1 MTKPLY
7 ILAPAILASGV
18 ISVATTL
25 YGASNQSTITT
36 QGSKTCVSSNGTP
49 NHSIGQFP
57 NRGNPNSFKAQD
69 LKYCFDSNPKK
80 TSKKSTAPISGVTVT
95 GIPIRPGTADWYDA
109 SSPRGHSR
117 DRSSG
122 WNLDGMAPGNPLGL
136 DSNNAHVDNRGLYH
150 YHGMPTALINI
161 NGDTLM
167 GYAADGHE
175 IHYVGS
181 SAESSWQLKS
191 GTRPSAPSGAYD
203 GSFNQDWEYVAGSG
217 NLDEC
222 NGGLAGGKYVYFA
235 TDSYPFFP
243 RCFYGSVGSDFKNQ
257 GASSGQRRPAQQ
269 AAQLGPRPQRD
280 GRKPRRP
287 LFGFF

>member
-1 MTKPLY
+1 MTKLSLM
-7 ILAPAILASGV
+7 IVSGMV
-18 ISVATTL
+18 VVSA
-25 YGASNQSTITT
+25 AAFAFNNQSSISSKGDQTCIT
-36 QGSKTCVSSNGTP
+36 SNGTP

-57 NRGNPNSFKAQD
+57 NSGNPNSFQAQNQE
-69 LKYCFDSNPKK
+69 YCFDSAPTK
-80 TSKKSTAPISGVTVT
+80 TNQKSQAPISGVTVT

-136 DSNNAHVDNRGLYH
+136 DENNAHVDNRGLYH
-150 YHGMPTALINI
+150 YHGMPAALINI
-161 NGDTLM
+161 NGSTLM

-181 SAESSWQLKS
+181 DAQSAWQLKT
-191 GTRPSAPSGAYD
+191 GTRPSAPGGAYD
-203 GSFNQDWEYVAGSG
+203 GSFNQDWEYKTGSG

-222 NGGLAGGKYVYFA
+222 NGGVVNGKYVYFA

-243 RCFYGSVGSDFKNQ
+243 RCFWGEVGDDFAGK
-257 GASSGQRRPAQQ
+257 GGMERPKHKR
-269 AAQLGPRPQRD
+269 PKPQR
-280 GRKPRRP
+280 P
-287 LFGFF
+287 

>member
-1 MTKPLY
+1 MTRPLY
-7 ILAPAILASGV
+7 IFAPALV
-18 ISVATTL
+18 ISGAIAFATTL

-36 QGSKTCVSSNGTP
+36 QGAQTCISSNGTP
-49 NHSIGQFP
+49 THSIGQFP
-57 NRGNPNSFKAQD
+57 NRGNPNSFRAQD

-80 TSKKSTAPISGVTVT
+80 TSKKSTAPISGVTLT

-109 SSPRGHSR
+109 SARRGFSR

-161 NGDTLM
+161 NGNTLM

-181 SAESSWQLKS
+181 NAESSWQLKS
-191 GTRPSAPSGAYD
+191 GTRPTAPGGAYD
-203 GSFNQDWEYVAGSG
+203 GSYNQDWEYVAGSG

-222 NGGLAGGKYVYFA
+222 NGGLVNGKYVYFA

-243 RCFYGSVGSDFKNQ
+243 RCFYGTVSSDFETPGGNAGLRQ
-257 GASSGQRRPAQQ
+257 GDQQLGQNNRRP
-269 AAQLGPRPQRD
+269 RD

-287 LFGFF
+287 LFGIF